1 MDTGTPSAD
10 FENSA
15 FWIKFT
21 KVNDII
27 FMSAL
32 TSCLFVFFVETKA
45 AQITLC
51 SPLENYYSL
60 GFGSVFTLLKNSKIT
75 MAKRPSFAL

>member
-27 FMSAL
+27 FMSADNPVFPFGEL
-32 TSCLFVFFVETKA
+32 LFIGIWLSVHFTEEFKD
-45 AQITLC
+45 
-51 SPLENYYSL
+51 NY
-60 GFGSVFTLLKNSKIT
+60 G
-75 MAKRPSFAL
+75 